1 VLVKRLLK
9 KYKYPPEGQEK
20 ALETV
25 MAQCNKWA
33 DDDENI
39 VAEPDT
45 HMVKMYPQY
54 EEEEGMMIAAEDMS
68 TAYENNEIDKTF

>member
-1 VLVKRLLK
+1 MRVLVKRLLK

-33 DDDENI
+33 DDDENF
-39 VAEPDT
+39 EPT
-45 HMVKMYPQY
+45 QKVYMYPA
-54 EEEEGMMIAAEDMS
+54 EEEGMSRAAE
-68 TAYENNEIDKTF
+68 ERW